1 MSEQVYIGVDLGA
14 ESGRVMAGHWN
25 GRAIRLE
32 EIHRFPNGPVE
43 LAGTLRWDVPRLWAE
58 VERGLGLA
66 ARRFGDN
73 IRSIGVDT
81 WALDYLLISKSGE
94 MLGLPFNYRDAR
106 TRGMVEAA
114 CRKVPREEIFS
125 ESGIQFMEIN
135 SLIQLLA
142 HQAASPEVFAA
153 ADRFLM
159 IPDFFNWALC
169 GAQVV
174 EFTNATST
182 QLVHPTRRAW
192 SSRLLEQFSL
202 PARIFPDLV
211 EPGTKLGALRS
222 SVAARTGLGLVEVVA
237 PATHDTGSAVV
248 GVPTRNTGRP
258 NWAYISS
265 GTWSLLGVEVDR
277 PVLTAE
283 ALRQNVTNE
292 GGVDGSSRLLK
303 NIMGLWLL
311 QRCRAAFETRGSP
324 GDYAALVRLAQASPA
339 LRSLV
344 DPDHPR
350 FLNPPDMPAAIASFC
365 AETGQPIPETEGA
378 IARCVLESLALKYS
392 LVLDGIEGL
401 TGCRVE
407 IIHVVG
413 GGSRNALLNQ
423 FTAEAC
429 DRPVIAGPVEATV
442 LGNLLTQARA
452 FGEIGSLAQLREVV
466 RGSSEL
472 IEYTPSQP
480 AGWLAAREK
489 MSKLCLHDQA
499 S

>member
-1 MSEQVYIGVDLGA
+1 
-14 ESGRVMAGHWN
+14 
-25 GRAIRLE
+25 
-32 EIHRFPNGPVE
+32 
-43 LAGTLRWDVPRLWAE
+43 
-58 VERGLGLA
+58 
-66 ARRFGDN
+66 
-73 IRSIGVDT
+73 
-81 WALDYLLISKSGE
+81 
-94 MLGLPFNYRDAR
+94 
-106 TRGMVEAA
+106 
-114 CRKVPREEIFS
+114 
-125 ESGIQFMEIN
+125 
-135 SLIQLLA
+135 
-142 HQAASPEVFAA
+142 
-153 ADRFLM
+153 
-159 IPDFFNWALC
+159 
-169 GAQVV
+169 
-174 EFTNATST
+174 
-182 QLVHPTRRAW
+182 
-192 SSRLLEQFSL
+192 LLEQFSL